1 MRRHAHLLRALLVGL
16 TGLLALP
23 GAVAAQAP
31 TEAPF
36 SAPAPSSEAPLVL
49 EGRAVVEQDDVRLTL
64 TIDRNPIVGE
74 IDFHDGYTP
83 ILWYDP
89 AMDLWEVGA
98 MWNRTERLTA
108 GSRRPAERRG
118 AGNHRASLGRGPGPL
133 SVVGLTRPNLRGHP
147 HAPVAARR
155 FGCRRWDPV

>member
-1 MRRHAHLLRALLVGL
+1 MGL

-108 GSRRPAERRG
+108 GFVDPRSGEVQAIIERPWVEG
-118 AGNHRASLGRGPGPL
+118 QDPYPL
-133 SVVGLTRPNLRGHP
+133 
-147 HAPVAARR
+147 
-155 FGCRRWDPV
+155 WD

>member
-108 GSRRPAERRG
+108 GFVDPRSGEVQAIIERPWVEG
-118 AGNHRASLGRGPGPL
+118 QDPYPL
-133 SVVGLTRPNLRGHP
+133 
-147 HAPVAARR
+147 
-155 FGCRRWDPV
+155 WD